1 MDAATGNDDDSP
13 SRNKV
18 KENNDGLEENEISW
32 ALPVAATTA
41 TSRTSTPF
49 AELNTTSTDAVIHNL
64 ASFSAAAASV
74 NWDRPDETQLY
85 PTVDAKISIQ
95 QLAGMQES
103 QEELSLHIQ
112 HKELACL
119 LPTPLVPQNQHRQ

>member
-1 MDAATGNDDDSP
+1 MDAATGNDDNSP
-13 SRNKV
+13 SRDKV

-49 AELNTTSTDAVIHNL
+49 AEVNTTSTDAVIHNL

-74 NWDRPDETQLY
+74 KWDRT
-85 PTVDAKISIQ
+85 
-95 QLAGMQES
+95 
-103 QEELSLHIQ
+103 
-112 HKELACL
+112 
-119 LPTPLVPQNQHRQ
+119 R